1 MTITLVEYILDAHA
15 GDIAGPI
22 SLDVQAAL
30 LPSGKSWR
38 CDTGRHRWHR
48 SEEMARRCV
57 FSMIAIRKVGV
68 TWLD

>member
-1 MTITLVEYILDAHA
+1 MAITLVEYILDAHA

-48 SEEMARRCV
+48 SEEMARRCAFAAFPMMQV
-57 FSMIAIRKVGV
+57 RADG
-68 TWLD
+68 